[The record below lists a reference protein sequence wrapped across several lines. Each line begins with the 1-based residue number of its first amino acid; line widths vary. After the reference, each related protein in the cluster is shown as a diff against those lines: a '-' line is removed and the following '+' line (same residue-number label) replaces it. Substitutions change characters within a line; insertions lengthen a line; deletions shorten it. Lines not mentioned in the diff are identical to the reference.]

1 MKKWV
6 VGWRA
11 NNGIYTK
18 HFYALAETSQDALRV
33 LSSYKKLWRLNVRYV
48 FEADLTT
55 SERETFL
62 ETKKIICLIPS
73 LTK

>member
-11 NNGIYTK
+11 KNGLYTK

-33 LSSYKKLWRLNVRYV
+33 LASYKKLSRLEVRYV

-55 SERETFL
+55 REREKFH
-62 ETKKIICLIPS
+62 ETKECVV
-73 LTK
+73 

>member
-18 HFYALAETSQDALRV
+18 HFYALAETSQNALKV
-33 LSSYKKLWRLNVRYV
+33 FSKYKKLSRLEVRYV

-55 SERETFL
+55 MERETFL
-62 ETKKIICLIPS
+62 N
-73 LTK
+73 